1 MGCAQSA
8 EGNNKQNGENLVGPN
23 EPPAPAPPDPRLPLT
38 ARQKYS
44 MVASWKG
51 ISRAMETTGINM
63 FIKLFEEHL
72 DLIEMFSK
80 FKELKTKEQQATSEE
95 LAEHANKV
103 METLDEGIRSLDDLD
118 VFFEFLYEIGASHTR
133 IPGFTAAHFWKIE
146 KPFLNAV
153 SATLGDR
160 YTENVEGIYNI
171 TIKFIIETLVE
182 GFSNSQN
189 GHYVANSS
197 KNSIKN
203 TTISN
208 NSDGANKTNSLSG
221 DTQTKCSRPKPS
233 S

>member
-1 MGCAQSA
+1 MSSPKCRMLAH
-8 EGNNKQNGENLVGPN
+8 EL
-23 EPPAPAPPDPRLPLT
+23 
-38 ARQKYS
+38 
-44 MVASWKG
+44 
-51 ISRAMETTGINM
+51 ISI
-63 FIKLFEEHL
+63 FISIL
-72 DLIEMFSK
+72 
-80 FKELKTKEQQATSEE
+80 Q
-95 LAEHANKV
+95 
-103 METLDEGIRSLDDLD
+103 
-118 VFFEFLYEIGASHTR
+118 
-133 IPGFTAAHFWKIE
+133 KIE

-233 S
+233 SDASSWAS